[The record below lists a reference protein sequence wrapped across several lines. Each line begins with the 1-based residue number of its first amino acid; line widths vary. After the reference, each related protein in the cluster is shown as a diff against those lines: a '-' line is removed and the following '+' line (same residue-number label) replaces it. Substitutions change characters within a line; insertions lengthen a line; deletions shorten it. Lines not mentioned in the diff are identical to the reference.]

1 MCRVQYAMCPEE
13 VDCSGSTPVTGN
25 IQLYLPGK
33 LYYACIYAFVYTFM
47 CVSFYS
53 ITTCTRSNYYTI
65 YSSCGSGGPRE
76 GVHR

>member
-1 MCRVQYAMCPEE
+1 MCKVNYTMCPEE

-33 LYYACIYAFVYTFM
+33 FYYAYVHYT

-53 ITTCTRSNYYTI
+53 ITTCTMSNYYTI
-65 YSSCGSGGPRE
+65 YSGCGSGGPRE

>member
-1 MCRVQYAMCPEE
+1 MCKVNYTMCPEE

-33 LYYACIYAFVYTFM
+33 LYYACMHLYT
-47 CVSFYS
+47 CVSVFS
-53 ITTCTRSNYYTI
+53 ITTCTRSNCIPSI
-65 YSSCGSGGPRE
+65 YSGCGSGGPRE